1 MKSTCLTLSGAVCCS
16 LLTVA
21 PLYAQNSSPWPRR
34 PAEFERARRCIEP
47 SELKEQKLEEAV
59 SILKPYVN
67 RDDVV
72 GREARKITAA
82 VNVRR
87 YLSRLNPHAEC
98 YVVKKGD
105 TLAGIVRS
113 TGCPAELV
121 MLLNGMSDPAR
132 LLPNTKM
139 VVVTMKLR
147 VEFSLKRHE
156 LCVWDEDT
164 LVAMYDVVSHSL
176 PAMENN
182 VYAKVKAKLGY
193 LNQKQL
199 HASSTE
205 FLMSERVI
213 LLDNNVSL
221 TGAETVEGHYVQLQ
235 PADVNE
241 LALLLSVGGDVLFVC
256 VDEEAAEVVEK

>member
-1 MKSTCLTLSGAVCCS
+1 MKLTCLTLNGAVCCS
-16 LLTVA
+16 LISAGILN
-21 PLYAQNSSPWPRR
+21 AQNSSPWPRR

-59 SILKPYVN
+59 QILKPYVN

-87 YLSRLNPHAEC
+87 YLSRLNPHATC

-105 TLAGIVRS
+105 TLAGIVRV
-113 TGCPAELV
+113 TGCPTEMV
-121 MLLNGMSDPAR
+121 MLLNGMSDPSR
-132 LLPNTKM
+132 LIPNTKM
-139 VVVTMKLR
+139 VVVSMKLR
-147 VEFSLKRHE
+147 VEFSLKRNE

-164 LVAMYDVVSHSL
+164 LVAMYDVVSCSL
-176 PAMENN
+176 PSTDSNA
-182 VYAKVKAKLGY
+182 YTKVKSKLGY

-205 FLMSERVI
+205 FLMSEREI
-213 LLDNNVSL
+213 LLENNVSV
-221 TGAETVEGHYVQLQ
+221 TGAESSEGNYIQLQ
-235 PADVNE
+235 PTDVNE
-241 LALLLSVGGDVLFVC
+241 LALLLSVGSDVLFVC
-256 VDEEAAEVVEK
+256 VDEDSAEEVEK